1 MTHHT
6 RIRPSA
12 LAVPLAAVL
21 AAAASDARSESSA
34 TEFPTI
40 VVTATATE
48 TELDDAPASISV
60 ITREDLQLRPVH
72 DLSDALRG
80 TPGVA
85 LSGIGFT
92 RRGVRIR
99 GMDSEYTLTLVDGR
113 RVNAASDAIAHADFD
128 MGWIPVEAI
137 EQIEVVRGPMSSLYG
152 SEALGGV
159 VNVITRRATDEW
171 KGSVAVNGGF
181 VSGDRGGGSYQGG
194 VYAGGPLVEDTLG
207 LSFYGETRRREDIV
221 DPVDE
226 RLSEQEGRDSHSGT
240 VVLTWTPGEAQRID
254 FSHLQGKDKRW
265 RDALQAGGAPYVY
278 EMIDYIDRS
287 QTSLTH
293 RGQWRWGDTLVRAY
307 RSELERVNRR
317 SRGTPTGPQNLLED
331 IVDGHLT
338 FLPGERHRVTVGG
351 EWRQEQL
358 EDNTVAINGRAGTI
372 HRALF
377 VQDEIDL
384 TEDWSLVV
392 GNRSDHHEKFGWH
405 HSPRVYSVYHASD
418 RLLFK
423 GGVGSGF
430 KAPTL
435 KNLSPEY
442 AAVGGGGRFTI
453 YGNPDLKPETV
464 TTYEL
469 AAGWQ
474 QGAWRWEAAL
484 FRNDL
489 EDLVQT
495 LCVAN
500 CGIRGAEVRNYINV
514 AEARLQGLELSAK
527 AELPAGFALDANYSW
542 LDAEDLSTGLP
553 LVERSRH
560 NAAARLGWSGEK
572 LRAGLRGEY
581 HGTQWQTSGAVQV
594 PLPAYTL
601 WSLDFGYRITDR
613 VRLRANI
620 ENIADERP
628 TESSTLF
635 AYPETGRYFNVGI
648 DLSF

>member
-1 MTHHT
+1 MRNHLFLLLFV
-6 RIRPSA
+6 SG
-12 LAVPLAAVL
+12 AAV
-21 AAAASDARSESSA
+21 AEDSST
-34 TEFPTI
+34 TELERV

-48 TELDDAPASISV
+48 RNLDDAPASISV
-60 ITREDLQLRPVH
+60 ITREELQLRPVH

-80 TPGVA
+80 TPGVV
-85 LSGIGFT
+85 LSGVGFT

-128 MGWIPVEAI
+128 MGWIPAEAI

-159 VNVITRRATDEW
+159 VNVITRRATDMW
-171 KGSVAVNGGF
+171 KGSAALNGGF
-181 VSGDRGGGSYQGG
+181 VSGDRGGGTYQGG
-194 VYAGGPLVEDTLG
+194 IYAGGPLAADTLG
-207 LSFYGETRRREDIV
+207 LSVYGETRRRDDIR

-226 RLSEQEGRDSHSGT
+226 RLSEQEGRESHSGT
-240 VVLTWTPGEAQRID
+240 VVLTWTPGEAQRLD
-254 FSHLQGKDKRW
+254 FSHLRGRDKRW

-278 EMIDYIDRS
+278 EMIDDIDRS
-287 QTSLTH
+287 QSSLTH
-293 RGQWRWGDTLVRAY
+293 RGQWQWGDSVVRAY
-307 RSELERVNRR
+307 RSDLDRVNRR
-317 SRGTPTGPQNLLED
+317 SRGAPTGPQQLRED

-338 FLPGERHRVTVGG
+338 VLPGERHRVTVGG
-351 EWRQEQL
+351 EWRHEQL
-358 EDNTVAINGRAGTI
+358 DDSTVALSGHAEAV

-384 TEDWSLVV
+384 AEDWSLVV

-405 HSPRVYSVYHASD
+405 HSPRAYSVYHASD

-453 YGNPDLKPETV
+453 YGNPDLKPEVV

-469 AAGWQ
+469 AASWRP
-474 QGAWRWEAAL
+474 GAWQWEATV

-489 EDLVQT
+489 EDLIQT
-495 LCVAN
+495 LCVSR
-500 CGIRGAEVRNYINV
+500 CGVRGAEVRNYINV
-514 AEARLQGLELSAK
+514 AQARIRGVELSTK
-527 AELPAGFALDANYSW
+527 AELGSGFALEANYAW
-542 LDAEDLSTGLP
+542 LDAEDRGTGLP

-560 NAAARLGWSGEK
+560 NAAARLGWSGER

-581 HGTQWQTSGAVQV
+581 HGTQWQASGTAQV
-594 PLPAYTL
+594 KLPAYTL
-601 WSLDFGYRITDR
+601 WSLDVGYRISER
-613 VRLRANI
+613 LRLRANI
-620 ENIADERP
+620 ENLADERP
-628 TESSTLF
+628 TESTALY